1 MQIKYIQNEVTM
13 VTRITLLFFFSN
25 ERLSNY
31 SSFLFFL
38 PTMITNLSLLRKTNP
53 SILST
58 LSFNQWCSSTSSF
71 SSTTLTPTTHIA
83 GVPLGE
89 TSNVPPTL
97 IPKVGRNLHL
107 QKGHPLNTIKQIIES
122 HVGLICS
129 FDPNTAATILTFHLL
144 YRHLLYHRLLYRH
157 WIIPTSTRPSLDLRS
172 PSAV

>member
-1 MQIKYIQNEVTM
+1 MRDCQIIHCN
-13 VTRITLLFFFSN
+13 
-25 ERLSNY
+25 
-31 SSFLFFL
+31 LFFL

-144 YRHLLYHRLLYRH
+144 YRHLLYHRLLYLHLLYRH